1 MFLKPALP
9 LLYSYLA
16 NSDKGES
23 LFMNPGNRGESPIT
37 PKRQKRHK
45 KNQLRKDKQ
54 TAVYANPGSPE
65 ATEIVC
71 L

>member
-23 LFMNPGNRGESPIT
+23 LFMNPGNRGKPPIT

-54 TAVYANPGSPE
+54 IAVYANPGSPE

>member
-23 LFMNPGNRGESPIT
+23 LFMNPGNRGEPPIT

-45 KNQLRKDKQ
+45 KK
-54 TAVYANPGSPE
+54 P
-65 ATEIVC
+65 TEEG
-71 L
+71 